1 MAGLEDLSPQDQ
13 QAHRLGKLLLEKNPE
28 IARKAKRLAKEAD
41 PALRIPEIELEDQIA
56 AATATQEKKIQELM
70 ERQITTEANARRE
83 RFRAEC
89 REQGLV
95 PEDVEKIV
103 ADEKCSPATAIK
115 LALAQRQTAEP
126 TAGDVFANPPGT
138 PIDMRPEKDVRKL
151 AGGALRRWSADMAH
165 GMVDQ
170 FRKTRRA

>member
-28 IARKAKRLAKEAD
+28 IARRAKRLAKEAD

-56 AATATQEKKIQELM
+56 AATKDSQKRIDEL
-70 ERQITTEANARRE
+70 EQRQIATDVERRRE

-89 REQGLV
+89 TEQGLD
-95 PEDVEKIV
+95 PEAVEKIV
-103 ADEKCSPATAIK
+103 VDEKCSTATAIK

-151 AGGALRRWSADMAH
+151 AGGALRRWSADTAH
-165 GMVDQ
+165 AMVDQ